1 MTAQAVSW
9 HRTVSSSQHGKKY
22 SLFLQLSPWWSP
34 CLRRFAGHAF
44 GTSRKKAPTFSMTQP
59 QHTEQGSC
67 PEAWLP
73 DSSFRPHPLQPFRQ
87 QGELRQEPQRIAIP
101 LQRLPSCH
109 PPTPTKQSPPPHK
122 NPPERTSLRRVTS
135 LNREN
140 RQQGFNKHESLWRGK
155 GGVWGGEGEPFSRK
169 VPLPL
174 PNL

>member
-1 MTAQAVSW
+1 
-9 HRTVSSSQHGKKY
+9 
-22 SLFLQLSPWWSP
+22 
-34 CLRRFAGHAF
+34 
-44 GTSRKKAPTFSMTQP
+44 MTQP

-169 VPLPL
+169 VPLP
-174 PNL
+174 PPIFHPSTVRRRAEAGSGHGCPGPRARTRRAWRIDGPR